1 MFPQSFQMP
10 ASVVLLVGGAIACFG
25 GFRLFRFVLGVY
37 GFILGALMGSSMMG
51 TGEIWMTLAAA
62 AAGGVVGA
70 VVFVAGY
77 FVGVAIIGAGV
88 AAWIV
93 NVLWT
98 HGDPHPAVLVVAAAI
113 GAYAAMS
120 FQRHVIIVGTS
131 FGGAWTMMVGAVALM
146 AGKSAR
152 AASAT
157 GDIWVVYA
165 GYAGPD
171 KIWIYG
177 AWVVISLVGVYVQL
191 RTSSMSGK
199 KKAKRRDTR

>member
-1 MFPQSFQMP
+1 MLPLSFQVP
-10 ASVVLLVGGAIACFG
+10 ASVVLLAGGVIACFG

-37 GFILGALMGSSMMG
+37 GFIIGALIGSSMMG
-51 TGEIWMTLAAA
+51 TGDAWMTLAAA

-88 AAWIV
+88 AALVVNALWIR
-93 NVLWT
+93 
-98 HGDPHPAVLVVAAAI
+98 GDPHPVALVIAAAI

-120 FQRHVIIVGTS
+120 FQRHVIIVGTA
-131 FGGAWTMMVGAVALM
+131 FGGAWTMLVGAVALM

-152 AASAT
+152 AASAA
-157 GDIWVVYA
+157 GDIWPVYPGNA
-165 GYAGPD
+165 GFD
-171 KIWIYG
+171 SVWVDG

-191 RTSSMSGK
+191 RSSSTTGK
-199 KKAKRRDTR
+199 KKRRDKRD